1 MDNTLCDYRSAHIKS
16 KKENPEIEY
25 PQSVEG
31 FFEKLEPLEG
41 AVKAVKY
48 LRSLTNI
55 DVHFLTAPSVK
66 NRLCYTEKANWIYK
80 HFGEEVL
87 NDLIISSHKHK
98 NIGDYLIDDCASG
111 KGQDKFKG
119 ELILFGS
126 DDYKNWSTVI
136 KYLDK
141 KLKG

>member
-16 KKENPEIEY
+16 KKENPKIEY

-31 FFEKLEPLEG
+31 FFENLEPIEG
-41 AVKAVKY
+41 AIEAVEY
-48 LRSLTNI
+48 LRNLNN
-55 DVHFLTAPSVK
+55 VEVLFLTAPSIK

-80 HFGEEVL
+80 YFGEEAQV
-87 NDLIISSHKHK
+87 DLIISSHKNK
-98 NIGDYLIDDCASG
+98 NIGEYLIDDCPSG
-111 KGQDKFKG
+111 KGQDKFNG

-126 DDYKNWSTVI
+126 DAYKNWSSVI

-141 KLKG
+141 RIKV